1 MSTLM
6 VVDHDRGAAAVAR
19 RVREECARLQI
30 KYYELARAI
39 GKSPQAISYRIN
51 GKVPWDVEELH
62 LASEATG
69 MSYDYIT
76 AGLKTISDAS
86 KPLVE
91 PSGSILTREYEPRK
105 SGLRRSAKGHGLR
118 SKKHL
123 TCNN

>member
-1 MSTLM
+1 M
-6 VVDHDRGAAAVAR
+6 
-19 RVREECARLQI
+19 QI

-76 AGLKTISDAS
+76 AGLKTISDARTISDAS

-91 PSGSILTREYEPRK
+91 PSGSILTRE
-105 SGLRRSAKGHGLR
+105 
-118 SKKHL
+118 
-123 TCNN
+123 